1 MCSAKKHVRV
11 PALQT
16 LPSLYGWVHLSDF
29 SDFISYSYRFIHFI
43 ISTFLTFQRSTR
55 HTKWTT
61 FPPSCPAPGGA
72 LCPQPQ
78 APASPSVKTT
88 PCVQTTRF
96 AVTTAAGSPVVGT
109 KISPARALGTSGTRT
124 CVGWTARPTATA
136 RGWRSA
142 VWRPVGAPAHG
153 PATTICLTLPTRRP
167 ASGPPSGRCPTSV
180 ANYETNLN
188 GKNQNHS
195 AIHCLYPLY
204 VCLYVRVLNRP
215 LCSTFTVFKQVVIL

>member
-1 MCSAKKHVRV
+1 MTKLCFFCCCRIWIAPPEQNVFCKEAHASTRLANVTQSVWVSTFIRF
-11 PALQT
+11 L
-16 LPSLYGWVHLSDF
+16 SL
-29 SDFISYSYRFIHFI
+29 DFISYSYRFIHFI

-88 PCVQTTRF
+88 PCVQTTRS

-188 GKNQNHS
+188 GKNQTHS
-195 AIHCLYPLY
+195 AIHCL
-204 VCLYVRVLNRP
+204 
-215 LCSTFTVFKQVVIL
+215 